1 MEYSDEQLPIPAHD
15 VPERT
20 TTKDSKRGDSTLK
33 NIVMTIII
41 VIAAP
46 LTAILITSFIFQSY
60 EVFGPSMQQT
70 LHEGDRLIV
79 VKAPR
84 TWAKIRGQ
92 KFQPKRGDV
101 VVFVKRDL
109 FIAGESGNKQLIKR
123 VIAEP
128 GERVV
133 SKDGTVTVYN
143 TQHPDGYQP
152 DTEGDWGYTIEK
164 SDIDGEWT
172 VGEGEIFVCGDNRNN
187 SLDSRTFGPIKEDD
201 LVGIAAFRFMPT
213 NQARSL

>member
-1 MEYSDEQLPIPAHD
+1 VEYTENPIPAPKQD

-20 TTKDSKRGDSTLK
+20 ITKGGDSTFK
-33 NIVMTIII
+33 SIITTILII
-41 VIAAP
+41 IAAP
-46 LTAILITSFIFQSY
+46 VTAILITSFVFQSY

-84 TWAKIRGQ
+84 TWAKIRGTN
-92 KFQPKRGDV
+92 FQPKRGQV

-123 VIAEP
+123 VIALP

-133 SKDGTVTVYN
+133 VADGIVTVFN
-143 TQHPDGYQP
+143 KQHPDGYQP
-152 DTEGDWGYTIEK
+152 DLEGYWKDTIEK
-164 SDIDGEWT
+164 SNISGEWT
-172 VGEGEIFVCGDNRNN
+172 VGEGQLFVCGDNRNN
-187 SLDSRTFGPIKEDD
+187 SLDSRSFGPIDESD
-201 LVGIAAFRFMPT
+201 LVGIASFRFLPT
-213 NQARSL
+213 NQAHSL